1 MGCEPQGG
9 FGQQGEKP
17 GRAGHMKL
25 FRPELMMK
33 VQWRLLIS
41 SGRGAMS
48 SHKYK
53 KEREERIALDPFRR
67 RITNHSAREDKE
79 WANLHLC
86 GFDHNTS
93 HSAYTYR

>member
-1 MGCEPQGG
+1 MGCEAQGG

-25 FRPELMMK
+25 FRPELTMR

-41 SGRGAMS
+41 SGGGMTN
-48 SHKYK
+48 K
-53 KEREERIALDPFRR
+53 KEREERIALDPFCR
-67 RITNHSAREDKE
+67 RITNHSASEDKE

-93 HSAYTYR
+93 HSAYIYR